1 MIRPAWLI
9 CVLFVVGRFAVG
21 AWGAEPAAGT
31 EAAANEAKGVDEAAV
46 KFFETNVRPVLAARC
61 YECHGPDSKREGNLR
76 LDSRAALLK
85 GGDLGP
91 AIKPGDP
98 QNSLLIDAVRHG
110 EVVQMPPKT
119 KLPPRE
125 IADLTAWVAQGAPW
139 PGSAEADA
147 PQPAPKS
154 GASFDPQAREFW
166 AFQPPRDSA
175 LPPVTD
181 TSWPASSLDYFVLSA
196 LEARGLAP
204 APPADKRLLIRRAT
218 FDLHGLPPSPED
230 VDNFLADTSGDAFAR
245 LVDRLLASPRY
256 GERWGR
262 RWLDIARYADSNGM
276 DENMAMA
283 HAWRYR
289 DYVVAAFNRDLPYDE
304 FIRQQLAGDLLPG
317 ADEAT
322 NFQRLVATGFL
333 VLGPKMLAEDDPV
346 KMEMDIVDEQ
356 VDTIGRA
363 FMGLTLGCARCH
375 DHKFDPIPTAD
386 YYSLAG
392 IFKSTKSMENF
403 RVVAMWSERP
413 LANSQELARLAE
425 FEKQVASADSAIKAA
440 EQLAKD
446 DATEDLYQRL
456 FVGALGPG
464 VAPGAVPKDL
474 AGFYSPENNDAIAK
488 RKAERAELEKTR
500 PDIPYALGVSD
511 RTPQDLR
518 VHLRGSHLTLGELAP
533 RRFPAVLAGDNQPPI
548 APAAS
553 GRLELAHWL
562 SRPDHPL
569 TARVMVNRI
578 WQGHFGE
585 GLVRTP
591 DNFGKLG
598 QRPDNQPLLDWL
610 ALRFVESGWSIKAL
624 HRRIMLSSAYRM
636 STAYSEQGTAADPE
650 NRLLWRMNRRRLEAE
665 EIRDAILAT
674 CGGIQGAMGGT
685 LLTNKNHTY
694 VTSTASANDVNYDN
708 TRRSIYLPVV
718 RSAVYEVFSAFDFA
732 DPSTMNGKRPSTTV
746 APQALFMMNSP
757 LVLRQTRALAEELL
771 RTTAED
777 AALATLAYRRVHGRT
792 PSANETGRAID
803 FIARYQSGLAAA
815 NIETTEARTRAW
827 QALCRVLI
835 SSNEFM
841 YLE

>member
-1 MIRPAWLI
+1 MIRPTWPI
-9 CVLFVVGRFAVG
+9 CVLFVAWRFAAG
-21 AWGAEPAAGT
+21 ALAAEPAASNDGKGGD
-31 EAAANEAKGVDEAAV
+31 EAAA

-119 KLPPRE
+119 KLPARE

-139 PGSAEADA
+139 PGSAQGDS
-147 PQPAPKS
+147 PQPAPKVE
-154 GASFDPQAREFW
+154 AALDPQAREFW

-175 LPPVTD
+175 LPAVQN
-181 TSWPASSLDYFVLSA
+181 TSWPISPLDFFVLSA
-196 LEARGLAP
+196 LEARSLSPAP
-204 APPADKRLLIRRAT
+204 ATDKRQLIRRAT
-218 FDLHGLPPSPED
+218 FDLHGLPPAPEE
-230 VDNFLADTSGDAFAR
+230 VDRFLADTSSDAFAR

-304 FIRQQLAGDLLPG
+304 FIRQQLAGDLLPP
-317 ADEAT
+317 ADDAT
-322 NFQRLVATGFL
+322 NFERLVATGFL

-392 IFKSTKSMENF
+392 IFKSTKSMENY

-413 LANSQELARLAE
+413 LANSQKLARLAE
-425 FEKQVASADSAIKAA
+425 FEKQVARADGALKAA
-440 EQLAKD
+440 EQVAKD
-446 DATEDLYQRL
+446 DATQDFYQRL
-456 FVGALGPG
+456 LAGAVGQG
-464 VAPGAVPKDL
+464 VVPGAVPKDL
-474 AGFYSPENNDAIAK
+474 AGFYSSENNDALAK
-488 RKAERAELEKTR
+488 VKAERAELEKAR

-533 RRFPAVLAGDNQPPI
+533 RRFPAVLAGDTQPTI

-553 GRLELAHWL
+553 GRLELARWL
-562 SRPDHPL
+562 TRADHPL
-569 TARVMVNRI
+569 TARVMVNRV

-598 QRPDNQPLLDWL
+598 QQPDNQPLLDWL
-610 ALRFVESGWSIKAL
+610 ALRFVESGWSIKTL
-624 HRRIMLSSAYRM
+624 HRRIMLSNAYRM
-636 STAYSEQGTAADPE
+636 STTYSERGAAADPE

-674 CGGIQGAMGGT
+674 CGGIHGAMGGT

-732 DPSTMNGKRPSTTV
+732 DPSTMNGKRPATTV

-757 LVLRQTRALAEELL
+757 LVLRQTRDLAEELL
-771 RTTAED
+771 RTATDD
-777 AALATLAYRRVHGRT
+777 AALATLAYRRVHGRA
-792 PSANETGRAID
+792 PSANETSRAIE
-803 FIARYQSGLAAA
+803 FIARYQSGLAGA
-815 NIETTEARTRAW
+815 NVEPAEARTRAW